1 MPDRNP
7 YLSLPQHLLPRA
19 RPVAPD
25 PDSPGSPG
33 SWQAKKRGSIN
44 RSHTPYPGG
53 KLLWR
58 TSKTESQSIHV
69 PHTEMFR
76 DLGWS
81 CRAET
86 RRDSTTAYLSSSCP
100 ADSRSGRPR
109 FPIVVAGLSPSPL
122 GPLGRPWSPRYQ

>member
-7 YLSLPQHLLPRA
+7 HLNLPQHLLPRA
-19 RPVAPD
+19 L
-25 PDSPGSPG
+25 PGSPG
-33 SWQAKKRGSIN
+33 SWQAKKRGSIK
-44 RSHTPYPGG
+44 RSHNPYPGG

-86 RRDSTTAYLSSSCP
+86 RLD
-100 ADSRSGRPR
+100 D
-109 FPIVVAGLSPSPL
+109 GLSINVLVRPTRGLVDLVFPLSLLDCLRLPSGHL
-122 GPLGRPWSPRYQ
+122 DGPRVPGTSD